1 MKKFLLIIMP
11 LIALIAGCGGKD
23 IKDTQPRLVEV
34 FIEQTGNR
42 INLKDNT
49 AEIRRI
55 PFSFIINF
63 SRPDS
68 LFVSASF
75 SSESFNNA
83 QAGLPLTELI
93 GFRNPGI
100 DEEPFNKQNI
110 LNISNNTPNLWYYT
124 DDTDHRFNLIKKHE
138 KGIICQRDILSIT
151 DIDSG
156 SQTIELNKLKKDT
169 IYLVI
174 ITVDWNEDYT
184 KMIEKSRKL
193 IKLKF
198 II

>member
-1 MKKFLLIIMP
+1 MKKFPFIIM
-11 LIALIAGCGGKD
+11 LLTAIIAGCGGKD

-34 FIEQTGNR
+34 FIEQSGNR
-42 INLKDNT
+42 IDIKDNT
-49 AEIRRI
+49 AEIRRM

-68 LFVSASF
+68 IFINASF

-83 QAGLPLTELI
+83 LAGLPLNELI

-110 LNISNNTPNLWYYT
+110 LYLSNDTPNLWYYT

-138 KGIICQRDILSIT
+138 RGVICQRNILSIA
-151 DIDSG
+151 DVDSENLK
-156 SQTIELNKLKKDT
+156 TELNKLKKDT

-174 ITVDWNEDYT
+174 VTVDWNEDYT
-184 KMIEKSRKL
+184 KMLEKSRKL

>member
-1 MKKFLLIIMP
+1 MKKFPFIIM
-11 LIALIAGCGGKD
+11 LLTAIIAGCGGKD

-34 FIEQTGNR
+34 FIEQSGNR
-42 INLKDNT
+42 TDIKDNT
-49 AEIRRI
+49 AEIRRM

-68 LFVSASF
+68 IFINASF

-83 QAGLPLTELI
+83 LAGLPLNELI

-110 LNISNNTPNLWYYT
+110 LYLSNDTPNLWYYT

-138 KGIICQRDILSIT
+138 RGVICQRNILSIA
-151 DIDSG
+151 DVDSEN
-156 SQTIELNKLKKDT
+156 QKTELNKLKKDT

-174 ITVDWNEDYT
+174 VTVDWNEDYT
-184 KMIEKSRKL
+184 KMLEKSRKL